1 MMTKYFCL
9 TAMLFF
15 LLSASYA
22 QEEGNAAAD
31 TLWRNSINFGFNF
44 NQAAFSDNWTGGG
57 VNSIAFSSL
66 LNTQANYK
74 KGMWSWDNELDML
87 YGVINNQGQDF
98 RKSQDRIFL
107 DSKVGYDVSE
117 NWNAYGSL
125 TFLTQFAPGFRY
137 EELPNGGEDARKISD
152 FLAPAFLTSSIGF
165 EYVPNDFFT
174 LRLSP
179 FSPRITFVTDTTLIN
194 NVPKNYGVEQGETIR
209 FEWFALQVQA
219 EYAKNLTENINL
231 QTRYML
237 YANYENLTPEQI
249 DHRVDATLSAKLT
262 SFINLSISAIMIYDF
277 DQINEVQFSQLLGI
291 GILLQ
296 KDGAV
301 TR

>member
-1 MMTKYFCL
+1 MMKYFYL
-9 TAMLFF
+9 TGLFV
-15 LLSASYA
+15 LLSLLAQA
-22 QEEGNAAAD
+22 QETNTPTD

-66 LNTQANYK
+66 LNSQANYK
-74 KGMWSWDNELDML
+74 REKWSWNNELDML
-87 YGVINNQGQDF
+87 YGIINNQGQDF

-107 DSKVGYDVSE
+107 DSKVGYDISE
-117 NWNAYGSL
+117 KWNGYGSL

-137 EELPNGGEDARKISD
+137 EELPNGGEAARKVSD

-165 EYVPNDFFT
+165 EYVPNDAFT

-194 NVPKNYGVEQGETIR
+194 NVPKNYGVERGETIR
-209 FEWFALQVQA
+209 YEWFALQIQA
-219 EYAKNLTENINL
+219 EYGKDLTENINL

-237 YANYENLTPEQI
+237 FANYENFTPEQI
-249 DHRVDATLSAKLT
+249 DHRIDATLSAQLT
-262 SFINLSISAIMIYDF
+262 SFINLSLSAIMVYDF
-277 DQINEVQFSQLLGI
+277 DQINEIQFSQLLGI

-296 KDGAV
+296 RDGAV

>member
-1 MMTKYFCL
+1 MKHFYLTGFLVFWCL
-9 TAMLFF
+9 VIQ
-15 LLSASYA
+15 A
-22 QEEGNAAAD
+22 QEVTEKTD

-74 KGMWSWDNELDML
+74 KGKWSWNNELDML

-107 DSKVGYDVSE
+107 DSKVGYDISD
-117 NWNAYGSL
+117 NWNGYGSL

-152 FLAPAFLTSSIGF
+152 FLAPAFITSSIGF
-165 EYVPNDFFT
+165 EYVPNDAFT

-179 FSPRITFVTDTTLIN
+179 FSPRITIVTDTTLIN
-194 NVPKNYGVEQGETIR
+194 NVPKNYGVDQGETIR
-209 FEWFALQVQA
+209 YEWLALQMQA
-219 EYAKNLTENINL
+219 EYSKDLTENINL
-231 QTRYML
+231 QSRYL
-237 YANYENLTPEQI
+237 LFANYETLSPEQI
-249 DHRVDATLSAKLT
+249 DHRIDATLSAKLT
-262 SFINLSISAIMIYDF
+262 DFINLSVSAIMIYDF

-296 KDGAV
+296 KDGVVAK
-301 TR
+301 